1 MSKQLIQLTEDLERS
16 EKSGEDTHPHLF
28 FDNDMARIWIDLLTR
43 ATLYA
48 GAIGLIAGIAAAL
61 FFGS

>member
-1 MSKQLIQLTEDLERS
+1 MSKQLIQMTEDRERS
-16 EKSGEDTHPHLF
+16 EKSGEDERPRLL

>member
-16 EKSGEDTHPHLF
+16 EESGEDTRCHLF
-28 FDNDMARIWIDLLTR
+28 FDNDMARIWIDLLTK

>member
-1 MSKQLIQLTEDLERS
+1 MSKQLIQLTEELERS
-16 EKSGEDTHPHLF
+16 EESGEDTRPHLL

>member
-1 MSKQLIQLTEDLERS
+1 MSKQIIQLTEDLERS
-16 EKSGEDTHPHLF
+16 EESGEDMRSHLF
-28 FDNDMARIWIDLLTR
+28 FDHDMARIWIDLLTR

>member
-1 MSKQLIQLTEDLERS
+1 MSKQLIQMTEDLERS
-16 EKSGEDTHPHLF
+16 EESGEDTRSHLF

-48 GAIGLIAGIAAAL
+48 GALGLIAGIAAAL

>member
-1 MSKQLIQLTEDLERS
+1 MSKQLIQLTEEMERS
-16 EKSGEDTHPHLF
+16 EEAREDPRERLL